1 MKRYF
6 IIGFFLIIII
16 FNKSNTS
23 VFAKNGISNID
34 TEDMIKLNQFIEN
47 SHISESLSFLLQ
59 EEVSNCDMDCSNAMK
74 VNILPNNFT
83 DIWTYDGDIK
93 NIYGTIWQYKIP
105 MIINDKYVVVTIS
118 INDKELEYVGAS
130 YGDDYSKF
138 FIDENAVKDA
148 INKENIKDED
158 IVYSDILFSN
168 ILNTLIIHYNVKN
181 HRYSD
186 YFIPFSIYDI
196 KDISSIKE
204 YRDSYEDGKIFNS
217 TELIYILAYTDIM
230 RGSNIDGNK
239 NGGIS
244 VSTQYNNDGQQSIT
258 NSSYYNEDNRMF
270 KYVLFG
276 SFVTIIAILIIIF
289 GKKYLK

>member
-6 IIGFFLIIII
+6 IIGIFLILIM

-23 VFAKNGISNID
+23 VYAKNGISNID
-34 TEDMIKLNQFIEN
+34 TEEMIKLNQFIEN

-130 YGDDYSKF
+130 YGNDYSKY
-138 FIDENAVKDA
+138 FIDENAIKDA
-148 INKENIKDED
+148 INKEDIKDED

-230 RGSNIDGNK
+230 RGSNIDGNM

-276 SFVTIIAILIIIF
+276 SLVTIIAILIIIF
-289 GKKYLK
+289 GKKYFK

>member
-6 IIGFFLIIII
+6 IIGIFLILIM

-34 TEDMIKLNQFIEN
+34 TEEMIKLNQFIEN

-130 YGDDYSKF
+130 YGNDYSKY
-138 FIDENAVKDA
+138 FIDENAIKDA
-148 INKENIKDED
+148 INKEDIKDED

-230 RGSNIDGNK
+230 RESNIDGNL

-244 VSTQYNNDGQQSIT
+244 VSTQSDNDGQLLIT
-258 NSSYYNEDNRMF
+258 NRSYNNEDSRMF